1 MPTVRIQDVS
11 DDTLAAAMRKF
22 VLAVLIAV
30 VAGAGPAA
38 AAPGSPR
45 APETP
50 VQVDSLVVDATTTYR
65 LDPDAGV
72 IQVTVEARLTNTAPS
87 RRRGNYIETPYYDAF
102 GVPAIGPVAAASA
115 TRGGGSLR
123 TTVEA
128 GAGGDV
134 EFVVVDLSP
143 NLVYGSPQDVT
154 IRYDIPA
161 QPSRSDHATRINGAF
176 ASWLAVGTGTDG
188 AIDIVIDVPDRFEVE
203 FGDHFVPDPDE
214 SDGRAVYRLEDLEG
228 DGWVFGV
235 SAHDDAALVNRP
247 TKVDDD
253 EFLVQAWP
261 GDEVWADFAVDAV
274 ERGVPV
280 LTARTGIELEGEREI
295 SIAESA
301 TPYLYGYGGWFLP
314 LEDRIEIGDE
324 LDLQVMLHEL
334 AHIWFNRQLFASRW
348 INEGLAEVVSNDVAR
363 SFGEDFEEA
372 EPVDLDAPGAQPLNE
387 WQQPSADEDAEAIED
402 FGYRSSYSVMSA
414 LHDEIGPDG
423 LRTLVSHAHA
433 DLLAYVGDPEPEE
446 SFAQKDWRYFYDIAD
461 RVVGSEELAGLFDD
475 YVLDDA
481 QRADVDERAD
491 AIEDYEALAAAG
503 DGWTPPLEVRRR
515 MSSWTFDRALTVIED
530 SHALLER
537 RDALDERLAP
547 RGIDVPSALEDSYE
561 SEGSLSDTSEFFDE
575 LDGVA
580 DAVIDADAAV
590 DGASPIHRIGLLGS
604 SVSSDRDAAL
614 AAFDAGDVDEA
625 VRLAAAAEDAVDGAL
640 LAALLRLAGVVLVA
654 GAAILVVR
662 RFRGRR
668 DDRPLY
674 GPPAPVDEA
683 LS

>member
-1 MPTVRIQDVS
+1 MSKASSQDVA
-11 DDTLAAAMRKF
+11 DDTLVAAMRKF

-38 AAPGSPR
+38 AAPVAPR
-45 APETP
+45 ALAVPA
-50 VQVDSLVVDATTTYR
+50 QVDSLVVDATTTYR
-65 LDPDAGV
+65 LDPGAGV
-72 IQVTVEARLTNTAPS
+72 VQVLVEARLTNTAPT
-87 RRRGNYIETPYYDAF
+87 RRRGNFIETPYYDAF
-102 GVPAIGPVAAASA
+102 GVPAIGPVQAVSAS
-115 TRGGGSLR
+115 RGGSPLR
-123 TTVEA
+123 TTVEPA
-128 GAGGDV
+128 EGGDV

-161 QPSRSDHATRINGAF
+161 QPSRSEHVTRINDAF

-188 AIDIVIDVPDRFEVE
+188 AIGVVVDVPDRFEVE
-203 FGDHFVPDPDE
+203 LGDHFVPDPE
-214 SDGRAVYRLEDLEG
+214 VADGRAVYRLEGLEG
-228 DGWVFGV
+228 DGWVLGV

-280 LTARTGIELEGEREI
+280 LAARTGIELEGEREI
-295 SIAESA
+295 SIAETA
-301 TPYLYGYGGWFLP
+301 TPYLYGYAGWFLP

-334 AHIWFNRQLFASRW
+334 AHLWFNRQLFSSRW
-348 INEGLAEVVSNDVAR
+348 INEGLAEVVANDVAR
-363 SFGEDFEEA
+363 SFGEDFEKA
-372 EPVDLDAPGAQPLNE
+372 EPVDLGALGAQPLNV
-387 WQQPSADEDAEAIED
+387 WQQPQADEDAEAIED
-402 FGYRSSYSVMSA
+402 FGYRSSYSVMDA

-423 LRTLVSHAHA
+423 LRALVSHAHQ
-433 DLLAYVGDPEPEE
+433 DLLAYVGDPEPEQ

-461 RVVGSEELAGLFDD
+461 RVVGSEELAALFDE

-481 QRADVDERAD
+481 QRADVEKRAGAVEEYD
-491 AIEDYEALAAAG
+491 ALAVAG
-503 DGWTPPLEVRRR
+503 DDWTPPLEVRRR
-515 MSSWTFDRALTVIED
+515 MSSWAFDRAQAAIED

-537 RDALDERLAP
+537 RDALGELLSSRQLT
-547 RGIDVPSALEDSYE
+547 VPAALQDSYE
-561 SEGSLSDTSEFFDE
+561 SEGSLADTEELFDA

-590 DGASPIHRIGLLGS
+590 DGASPVHRIGLLGS
-604 SVSSDRDAAL
+604 SASTDRDAAL
-614 AAFDAGDVDEA
+614 AAFDAGDVEEA
-625 VRLAAAAEDAVDGAL
+625 ARRAAAAEDAVDGAL
-640 LAALLRLAGVVLVA
+640 TAALLRLVGLVLVA
-654 GAAILVVR
+654 GAAVLVVR
-662 RFRGRR
+662 RVRR
-668 DDRPLY
+668 RADDRPMY
-674 GPPAPVDEA
+674 GPPAPADEA

>member
-1 MPTVRIQDVS
+1 
-11 DDTLAAAMRKF
+11 MRRF

-30 VAGAGPAA
+30 VAGAGPAT
-38 AAPGSPR
+38 AAPFSPR
-45 APETP
+45 APEVP
-50 VQVDSLVVDATTTYR
+50 AQVDSLVVDATTTYR

-72 IQVTVEARLTNTAPS
+72 IQVTVEARLTNTAPA
-87 RRRGNYIETPYYDAF
+87 RRRGNYIETPYFDAF
-102 GVPAIGPVAAASA
+102 GVPAIGPVVAASA

-123 TTVEA
+123 TTVEP
-128 GAGGDV
+128 GEGGGV

-143 NLVYGSPQDVT
+143 NLVHGSPQDVT

-161 QPSRSDHATRINGAF
+161 QPSRSEYATRINGAF

-214 SDGRAVYRLEDLEG
+214 ADGRAVYRLEGLEG
-228 DGWVFGV
+228 DGGVFGV
-235 SAHDDAALVNRP
+235 SAHDDAALVHRP

-295 SIAESA
+295 SIAETA
-301 TPYLYGYGGWFLP
+301 TPYLYGYAGWFLP
-314 LEDRIEIGDE
+314 LENRIEIGDE

-334 AHIWFNRQLFASRW
+334 SHIWFNRQLFSSRW

-363 SFGEDFEEA
+363 SFGEDFV
-372 EPVDLDAPGAQPLNE
+372 EPEPIDLGAAGAQPLNS
-387 WQQPSADEDAEAIED
+387 WQQPRADEDAEAIED

-423 LRTLVSHAHA
+423 LRTLVSHAHH
-433 DLLAYVGDPEPEE
+433 DLLAYVGDPDPEE

-461 RVVGSEELAGLFDD
+461 RVVGSEELAGLFDE

-481 QRADVDERAD
+481 QREDVAERTD
-491 AIEDYEALAAAG
+491 AIDEYEALAVAG
-503 DGWTPPLEVRRR
+503 DGWSPPLEVRRR
-515 MSSWTFDRALTVIED
+515 MSSWAFDRALVAIEE

-537 RDALDERLAP
+537 RDALGERLSA
-547 RGIDVPSALEDSYE
+547 RAVDVPAALEDSYE
-561 SEGSLSDTSEFFDE
+561 REGEVSDTEELFDA
-575 LDGVA
+575 LDDAA
-580 DAVIDADAAV
+580 DVVIVADAAV
-590 DGASPIHRIGLLGS
+590 DGASPVHRIGLIGS
-604 SVSSDRDAAL
+604 SAGSDRDAAL
-614 AAFDAGDVDEA
+614 EAFDAGDVEEA
-625 VRLAAAAEDAVDGAL
+625 TRLASAAEDAVDGAL
-640 LAALLRLAGVVLVA
+640 LAALLRLTGVVLVA
-654 GAAILVVR
+654 GVAILVVR
-662 RFRGRR
+662 RVRGRD

-674 GPPAPVDEA
+674 GPPAPVDEG